1 MLETWHRP
9 ATDDRFAFV
18 SKSAPK
24 AWVFKVQP
32 KEWDV
37 NRFIKDQSMGSETGD
52 LSWIVDEHADEIEAG
67 DRVYFW
73 REGDDRNAG
82 IVALATVVGKPQSR
96 PEDQSAYRKKAAP
109 EEKYEG
115 KHCRAVIEIE
125 RVLRKP
131 LYRVKMEWTDG
142 LKQMS
147 VLQDSDDMTFP
158 VKPAEVKIIEAL
170 AETLR

>member
-1 MLETWHRP
+1 
-9 ATDDRFAFV
+9 V
-18 SKSAPK
+18 SK

-37 NRFIKDQSMGSETGD
+37 NRFIKDQSMGTEKGA
-52 LSWIVDEHADEIEAG
+52 LSWIVHEHADQIASG

-73 REGDDRNAG
+73 REGDDRQAG
-82 IVALATVVGKPQSR
+82 IVALATVTGAPQMR
-96 PEDQSAYRKKAAP
+96 PENQVEYRKKAAP

-115 KHCRAVIEIE
+115 KQCRAVIEIE

-142 LKQMS
+142 LKEMS
-147 VLQDSDDMTFP
+147 VLQESDDTTFP
-158 VKPAEVKIIEAL
+158 VRPAEVKIIEKLADAL
-170 AETLR
+170 R